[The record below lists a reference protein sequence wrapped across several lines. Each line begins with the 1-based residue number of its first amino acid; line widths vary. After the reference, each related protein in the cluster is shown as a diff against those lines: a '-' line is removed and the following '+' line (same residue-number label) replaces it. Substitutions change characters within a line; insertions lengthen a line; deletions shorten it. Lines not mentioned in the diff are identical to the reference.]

1 MGPFRDSGQSPFAFN
16 PHQRTFYSLLFKIE
30 GTGERQGEKR
40 ERNIDQREKL

>member
-30 GTGERQGEKR
+30 GKGERKGEKR